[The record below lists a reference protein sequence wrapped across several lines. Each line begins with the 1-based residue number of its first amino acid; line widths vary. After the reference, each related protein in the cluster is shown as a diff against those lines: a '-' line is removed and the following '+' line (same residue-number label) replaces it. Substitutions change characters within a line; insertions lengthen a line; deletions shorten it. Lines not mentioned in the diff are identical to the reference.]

1 MDPSHLL
8 RWMTSRL
15 MTRLSRPAAGAARQ
29 AKAERVRIKTGSP
42 HRVDYFHQVD
52 EAYSHLTA
60 QLLARLAERY
70 DIELH
75 CHLVRGQEGRN
86 APEPELLSRWPDTTR
101 IWSRPATG

>member
-1 MDPSHLL
+1 MALPPWTPAIFL

-15 MTRLSRPAAGAARQ
+15 MTRLSRPAAVAARQ
-29 AKAERVRIKTGSP
+29 AKAERVRVKTGSP

-60 QLLARLAERY
+60 QLLVRLAERY

-101 IWSRPATG
+101 I